1 MLGPGAMAAM
11 TTAQSIYML
20 PVSLFGMAVSAAEL
34 PAMSSAVGSQTEI
47 ATRLQQRLNSGL
59 RQIAFFIVP
68 SAMAFFALGDVV
80 TALLYQSRRF
90 THEDSLYVWGIV
102 GGSAVGLLASTMGRL
117 YSATYYALRD
127 TRTPLRFAVVR
138 VVLTCT
144 LGYVCAIPLPHW
156 IGISPRW
163 GAAGLTASAGAA
175 GWVEF
180 ALLRRTLNARIGAT
194 GLPVVL
200 TAKLWASAA
209 FAAAAAWAVKLAIG
223 APGLNHDPIRSA
235 IPILGIYGVV
245 YFAATWFMGV
255 EECAWVFRRLNR
267 LRR

>member
-1 MLGPGAMAAM
+1 
-11 TTAQSIYML
+11 
-20 PVSLFGMAVSAAEL
+20 
-34 PAMSSAVGSQTEI
+34 
-47 ATRLQQRLNSGL
+47 
-59 RQIAFFIVP
+59 
-68 SAMAFFALGDVV
+68 MAFFALGDVV

-90 THEDSLYVWGIV
+90 THADSLYVWGIV

-117 YSATYYALRD
+117 YSGTYYALRD

-156 IGISPRW
+156 IGIDPQW

-180 ALLRRTLNARIGAT
+180 ALLRRTLNARIGGT
-194 GLPVVL
+194 GLSAVL

-209 FAAAAAWAVKLAIG
+209 LAAAAAWAVKLAIG
-223 APGLNHDPIRSA
+223 PPGLNHDPILSA

-245 YFAATWFMGV
+245 YFAATWLMAV
-255 EECAWVFRRLNR
+255 EECAAAFSRLNR
-267 LRR
+267 LRS